1 MKFINHKDY
10 YTYYEKKIAGSTSL
24 SEGLK
29 FKKYIKV
36 RRHTREIS
44 F

>member
-24 SEGLK
+24 SE
-29 FKKYIKV
+29 KKNIKV